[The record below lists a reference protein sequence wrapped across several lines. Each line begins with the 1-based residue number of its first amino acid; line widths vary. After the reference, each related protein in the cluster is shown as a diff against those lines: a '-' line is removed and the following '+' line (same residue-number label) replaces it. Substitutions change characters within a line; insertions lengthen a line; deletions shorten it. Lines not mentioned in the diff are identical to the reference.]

1 MTIISIIIEQHAEDK
16 AFNWLLR
23 DSAVHAPHYSLKDIA
38 KLDNRVEAHIDGLR
52 IAGEEGWKIGKEV
65 LAMEEAGEVFTAAV
79 LAFESGDEARIH
91 DVIAAGSVSPELS
104 RGIISALGWLSYQKS
119 ACFIKKLLSEQSP
132 VLRRIGIA
140 ASAVHR
146 QYPGQALFDALSDS
160 DTLLKARALKA
171 VGELGRNDLISLV
184 RKSLH
189 SEDEKCRF
197 YAAWSAAL
205 LGDEASI
212 PVLCDM
218 VKGDSAFAEKA
229 CSIALRRM
237 NLSETHQ
244 FQSEL
249 ANRNETKRI
258 AIIGAGVIGDPVSVP
273 WIIQM
278 MGIPELAC
286 VAGESFTIIT
296 GVDIAYE
303 DLEGEWP
310 EGFEAGPT
318 ENTADEDVE
327 MDNDEDLPWPKPELI
342 QNWWKKNSN
351 KFKNGTRYLLGQPIT
366 PENLLQVL
374 KNGRQRQRAAAGLKL
389 AIIKPGQPVF
399 EVRAPGFKQKK
410 MLGI

>member
-351 KFKNGTRYLLGQPIT
+351 KFGSSGK
-366 PENLLQVL
+366 
-374 KNGRQRQRAAAGLKL
+374 
-389 AIIKPGQPVF
+389 
-399 EVRAPGFKQKK
+399 
-410 MLGI
+410 